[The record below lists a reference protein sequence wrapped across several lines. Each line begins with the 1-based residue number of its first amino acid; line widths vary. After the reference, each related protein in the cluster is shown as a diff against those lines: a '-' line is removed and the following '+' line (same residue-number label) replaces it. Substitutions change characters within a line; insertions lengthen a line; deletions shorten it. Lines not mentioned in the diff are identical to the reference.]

1 MLPESRTGP
10 KWFSG
15 GSNGGKTELRIRKI
29 TKKLGKWR
37 KRAYLCGKIL
47 LINKCYLFTEKQ
59 MRAKD

>member
-1 MLPESRTGP
+1 VEEAM
-10 KWFSG
+10 
-15 GSNGGKTELRIRKI
+15 GGKTEVRIRKI